1 MLRSLLNQLILAI
14 FTWFLCG
21 VSVYALQTDLL
32 NDPKIVKALQE
43 DEITIVKIEKI
54 LTDVNVSKTKQGY

>member
-1 MLRSLLNQLILAI
+1 MFARIILIAAVLTNLSA
-14 FTWFLCG
+14 FA
-21 VSVYALQTDLL
+21 VETDLL